1 MFTINVTIV
10 TLAAIYPCVIMAL
23 KNTALMALSSA
34 QIFMELGGEI
44 SQKCNYT
51 RRNIALL
58 LSYVC
63 VVRITSLSLIDF
75 HIIHK
80 SVVDSERES
89 NYRG

>member
-1 MFTINVTIV
+1 MI
-10 TLAAIYPCVIMAL
+10 LAL
-23 KNTALMALSSA
+23 KNTALMALSGA

-44 SQKCNYT
+44 SQKFSYT

-75 HIIHK
+75 HIMHK
-80 SVVDSERES
+80 SVVDLERES